1 MCQPPISLKSDSAS
15 EKKMKDLKRRNTE
28 LVLIARKL
36 EEKIRQTEK
45 KYNELVRHWFRW
57 R

>member
-45 KYNELVRHWFRW
+45 KYNELVRH
-57 R
+57 

>member
-1 MCQPPISLKSDSAS
+1 MCQPPSSLKSDSAS

-36 EEKIRQTEK
+36 EEKIRQMEK
-45 KYNELVRHWFRW
+45 KYNELVRH
-57 R
+57 